1 MEHGFLVLNRFSTFQ
16 IFCLTIK
23 CALIQIV
30 GNYIGNL
37 FFDSNLRLGKIN
49 VIMGI
54 DQKIHDHWPD
64 CSFAKMIHSW
74 GRSFWQKDNLVT
86 FILFELCLLWYLAQS
101 QIWCTTL
108 YISIFHKTEV
118 LTVIL
123 RCWTGLNHNWF
134 KSYDTKRKWGDKQ
147 SALSIAFSFRL

>member
-1 MEHGFLVLNRFSTFQ
+1 MKHGFLVLNRFSTFQ

-54 DQKIHDHWPD
+54 DQKIHDH
-64 CSFAKMIHSW
+64 
-74 GRSFWQKDNLVT
+74 
-86 FILFELCLLWYLAQS
+86 
-101 QIWCTTL
+101 
-108 YISIFHKTEV
+108 
-118 LTVIL
+118 
-123 RCWTGLNHNWF
+123 
-134 KSYDTKRKWGDKQ
+134 
-147 SALSIAFSFRL
+147 